1 MTANG
6 YHQAAHFHLLKSAVN
21 PSLDEVIVDSHSIW
35 AYVHMLLF
43 VYWLGADVGLYVS
56 MAMVKNAS
64 LSFET
69 RATLTKLALYVD
81 IFPRV
86 TFALILPVGMHLVR
100 DLGLYPIANALL
112 VFGWT
117 IGVLWSAL
125 HLALLKY
132 RGTDI
137 GNVLA
142 GINKIYELLMGLFFI
157 IVGSTSVATGAPVA
171 TQWFAVKLV
180 LFGLIF
186 WVILGFDTVFRPF
199 SAIMRMGPS
208 GSTLGKETAVKR
220 ITRLTMAWSLLLY
233 LLIAAVA
240 FLGKIKPF

>member
-1 MTANG
+1 
-6 YHQAAHFHLLKSAVN
+6 
-21 PSLDEVIVDSHSIW
+21 
-35 AYVHMLLF
+35 
-43 VYWLGADVGLYVS
+43 
-56 MAMVKNAS
+56 
-64 LSFET
+64 
-69 RATLTKLALYVD
+69 
-81 IFPRV
+81 
-86 TFALILPVGMHLVR
+86 
-100 DLGLYPIANALL
+100 
-112 VFGWT
+112 
-117 IGVLWSAL
+117 
-125 HLALLKY
+125 
-132 RGTDI
+132 
-137 GNVLA
+137 VLA

-208 GSTLGKETAVKR
+208 GSTPGKETAVKR

>member
-1 MTANG
+1 M
-6 YHQAAHFHLLKSAVN
+6 
-21 PSLDEVIVDSHSIW
+21 DSHSIW
-35 AYVHMLLF
+35 AYVHILLF
-43 VYWLGADVGLYVS
+43 VYWLGADVGLYVA

-64 LSFET
+64 LSFESRT
-69 RATLTKLALYVD
+69 TLTKLALYVD
-81 IFPRV
+81 IFPRI

-100 DLGLYPIANALL
+100 DLGLYPIDAALL
-112 VFGWT
+112 ALGWT
-117 IGVLWSAL
+117 IGILWSAL

-137 GNVLA
+137 GKLLA
-142 GINKIYELLMGLFFI
+142 GINKLYELLMGLFFV
-157 IVGSTSVATGAPVA
+157 IVGSASVATGVPIESH
-171 TQWFAVKLV
+171 WFAVKLL

-199 SAIMRMGPS
+199 TAIMQMGPA
-208 GSTLGKETAVKR
+208 GSTPEGEAVVKR
-220 ITRLTMAWSLLLY
+220 ITHLTMAWSLLLY